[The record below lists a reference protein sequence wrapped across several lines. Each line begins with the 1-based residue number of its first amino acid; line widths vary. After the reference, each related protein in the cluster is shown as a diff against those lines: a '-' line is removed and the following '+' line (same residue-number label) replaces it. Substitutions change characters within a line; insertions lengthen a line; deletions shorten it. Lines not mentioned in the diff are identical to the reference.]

1 MPAGTRSS
9 VKLGPLCDQLRRF
22 ERNTLVQQESPA
34 FNLERALGLLR
45 HRLPLVALCVVVLGG
60 AAFGFSK
67 HQTKKY
73 TASVSLDFEAS
84 PFDQQI
90 AGLPTSTPTNSTTLQ
105 ALQASAVE
113 RSKSAQA
120 AIKTASAIGHGL
132 TPAKVTES
140 LEIGAQGE
148 SPIVVIS
155 AKTTS
160 PALSAAIANTYAKQI
175 ASEQQAA
182 NVKGY
187 KAALAIVRK
196 QIAALSPA
204 QRVGADG
211 LNLQN
216 RAQTLSLLSEL
227 KVGDV
232 KVTAEALPPS
242 GPSSPRTSRNTMLGA
257 FVGLLIGLGIALALE
272 RIDRRIRAPEDLEAA
287 YRLPL
292 LGAVP
297 RSAALARPPA
307 HNGATAPAE
316 SEQFNLIRAR
326 LRYFNVDRDLH
337 TMMVASAEAGEGKS
351 LVARNL
357 AQAAARSGAKALLVE
372 ADMRQ
377 PTLADHLELQA
388 GSGLAETLIGATPLE
403 QARRT
408 VELEPVGEQT
418 TRTLDVLTAGGV
430 LPPNPEELLESR
442 AMDALLARV
451 GSEYDLVVLDTP
463 PLTAV
468 SDAFALLGKVDG
480 VVLVGRIGASKR
492 NAAERLHHVL
502 SSSGAPLLGVVANC
516 SRSTGA
522 NVYGY
527 YGGGTP
533 ASVQTPS
540 ANGASSR
547 MPVAAVA
554 ED

>member
-1 MPAGTRSS
+1 M
-9 VKLGPLCDQLRRF
+9 
-22 ERNTLVQQESPA
+22 QQESPA

-45 HRLPLVALCVVVLGG
+45 HRLPLVALCVVVVAG

-73 TASVSLDFEAS
+73 TASVSLDFEANS
-84 PFDQQI
+84 FNQQI
-90 AGLPTSTPTNSTTLQ
+90 AGLPTSTPNNSTALL
-105 ALQASAVE
+105 ALQASAIE
-113 RSKSAQA
+113 RSKSAEA
-120 AIKTASAIGHGL
+120 AIKTARLIGHGV
-132 TPAKVTES
+132 TPARVVES
-140 LEIGAQGE
+140 LEIGGQGE
-148 SPIVVIS
+148 SSIVVIS

-160 PALSAAIANTYAKQI
+160 PTLSAAIANTYAKQI
-175 ASEQQAA
+175 AAEQQVL
-182 NVKGY
+182 NVKKY

-204 QRVGADG
+204 QRVGPDG
-211 LNLQN
+211 LDLQN

-232 KVTAEALPPS
+232 RVAAEALPPS
-242 GPSSPRTSRNTMLGA
+242 SPSSPKTSRNTALGA
-257 FVGLLIGLGIALALE
+257 FVGLLIGLLLVLALE
-272 RIDRRIRAPEDLEAA
+272 RVDRRIRAPEDLEAA

-297 RSAALARPPA
+297 PSGALTRPPA
-307 HNGATAPAE
+307 QNGSTPPAE

-326 LRYFNVDRDLH
+326 LRYFNVNRDLS
-337 TMMVASAEAGEGKS
+337 TVMVASAEAGEGKS

-357 AQAAARSGAKALLVE
+357 AQAAARAGAKVLLIEV
-372 ADMRQ
+372 DLRQ
-377 PTLADHLELQA
+377 PTLADQLDLA
-388 GSGLAETLIGATPLE
+388 PGPGLAEALIGAAPFE
-403 QARRT
+403 QALRS
-408 VELEPVGEQT
+408 VALESADEQGG
-418 TRTLDVLTAGGV
+418 RTLDVLTAGGV
-430 LPPNPEELLESR
+430 LPPNPGELLESQ

-468 SDAFALLGKVDG
+468 SDAFALLRKVDG
-480 VVLVGRIGASKR
+480 VILVGRIGASKR

-502 SSSGAPLLGVVANC
+502 ASSGAPLLGVVANC
-516 SRSTGA
+516 SRSIGT

-527 YGGGTP
+527 YGGAP
-533 ASVQTPS
+533 AASAPAAPS
-540 ANGASSR
+540 LNGASSR
-547 MPVAAVA
+547 TPLTSAA